1 MLDGSHYYEC
11 RCDSEEHTIK
21 FVYNK
26 DDNEFYVSLYLD
38 QYHNIFK
45 RIWIAIRYLFK
56 YKCRYGDWEC
66 WTMKEEDANRL
77 IEMLK
82 ELKPDPK

>member
-1 MLDGSHYYEC
+1 MIDGSYYYEC

-21 FVYNK
+21 FVYNEE
-26 DDNEFYVSLYLD
+26 DEEFYVSLYLD

-56 YKCRYGDWEC
+56 YKCRYGDWES
-66 WTMKEEDANRL
+66 WTMKEEDADRL
-77 IEMLK
+77 IKMLSKLK
-82 ELKPDPK
+82 EKK